1 MEIKTNR
8 LRFVDY
14 MGLEAAT
21 VYDGKPFFFLFDEID
36 SHDEEELRQHLA
48 VFVERQL
55 TFIWY
60 KSNKGYHIISLSL
73 LDLKAWDS
81 ARKELQRIS
90 KNYYPHLVIRI
101 SRKQN
106 DSRDLYFENLD
117 ISQRFVV
124 SQSLC
129 QLYEKRFL
137 VSIPAANRVKTILL
151 FTQYS
156 QLNLK

>member
-1 MEIKTNR
+1 
-8 LRFVDY
+8 
-14 MGLEAAT
+14 
-21 VYDGKPFFFLFDEID
+21 
-36 SHDEEELRQHLA
+36 
-48 VFVERQL
+48 
-55 TFIWY
+55 
-60 KSNKGYHIISLSL
+60 L
-73 LDLKAWDS
+73 LDLKSWDS
-81 ARKELQRIS
+81 ARRELQRIS

-101 SRKQN
+101 SHKQN

-124 SQSLC
+124 SQSLV

-137 VSIPAANRVKTILL
+137 VSIPVKNTVKTILL

>member
-1 MEIKTNR
+1 M
-8 LRFVDY
+8 
-14 MGLEAAT
+14 
-21 VYDGKPFFFLFDEID
+21 
-36 SHDEEELRQHLA
+36 A

-81 ARKELQRIS
+81 TRKELQRIS

-101 SRKQN
+101 SRKQH

-124 SQSLC
+124 SDSLA

-137 VSIPAANRVKTILL
+137 VSIPVKNRVKTILL

-156 QLNLK
+156 QMNVK

>member
-8 LRFVDY
+8 LGFVDY

-21 VYDGKPFFFLFDEID
+21 VYDGKPFFFLFDEIN

-48 VFVERQL
+48 VFAERQL

-73 LDLKAWDS
+73 LDLKSWES
-81 ARKELQRIS
+81 ARREIQRIS

-101 SRKQN
+101 SHKQH

-117 ISQRFVV
+117 ISQRFLV
-124 SQSLC
+124 SDSLC

-137 VSIPAANRVKTILL
+137 VSIRATNRVKTILL

-156 QLNLK
+156 QMNVK

>member
-8 LRFVDY
+8 LGFVDY
-14 MGLEAAT
+14 MGLEAVT
-21 VYDGKPFFFLFDEID
+21 VHDGKPFFFLFDEID
-36 SHDEEELRQHLA
+36 NHDEEELRQHLA
-48 VFVERQL
+48 VFAERQL

-73 LDLKAWDS
+73 LDLKSWDS

-117 ISQRFVV
+117 ISQKFVV
-124 SQSLC
+124 SDSLC

-137 VSIPAANRVKTILL
+137 VSIPVKNRVKTILL

>member
-36 SHDEEELRQHLA
+36 NHDEEELRQHLA
-48 VFVERQL
+48 VFAERQL

-73 LDLKAWDS
+73 LDLKSWDS
-81 ARKELQRIS
+81 ARKELARIS

-124 SQSLC
+124 SDSLC

-137 VSIPAANRVKTILL
+137 ISIPAANRVKTILL

-156 QLNLK
+156 QMNVK